1 MTVKEASI
9 HFNLEEKEI
18 RKRYNAKMI
27 IGARKDGKCI
37 VIPDNTEVIPSKAE
51 IKAFLLQI
59 IKQRNNPNHVMSR
72 GLCPDL
78 ESLKCLLKYLYNRGL
93 IGGYKD
99 CMSAEEMLS
108 NIQLTEE
115 GFSFVFGEK
124 TYIALNQGFSLPI
137 TVNVG
142 SLVLNK

>member
-1 MTVKEASI
+1 MTVKEASVR
-9 HFNLEEKEI
+9 FNLEEKEI

-27 IGARKDGKCI
+27 IGARKDGRRI

-59 IKQRNNPNHVMSR
+59 LKQRNNPSHVMSR
-72 GLCPDL
+72 GLCPDFD
-78 ESLKCLLKYLYNRGL
+78 SLKCLLRYLYTRGF
-93 IGGYKD
+93 IGGYRD
-99 CMSAEEMLS
+99 CESAEEMLT

-115 GFSFVFGEK
+115 GFFFVFGEK

-142 SLVLNK
+142 GLVLSK

>member
-27 IGARKDGKCI
+27 IGARKDGRCI

-59 IKQRNNPNHVMSR
+59 LKQRNNPSHIMSR

-78 ESLKCLLKYLYNRGL
+78 GSLKCLLRYLYTRGF
-93 IGGYKD
+93 IGGYRD
-99 CMSAEEMLS
+99 CESAEEMLT

-124 TYIALNQGFSLPI
+124 TYIALNKGFSIPLSI
-137 TVNVG
+137 NVG
-142 SLVLNK
+142 CAVF